1 MITIL
6 LIDDE
11 IGLLEVAQ
19 LFLERDGDIRVIP
32 ALSAQQGLDL
42 LDSNRFDAIVCDY
55 DMPGMNGIGLLKTL
69 RSRDNMIPIIIFTG
83 KGNES
88 VVIEALNNGA
98 DFYVRKGEDPREKFG
113 ELKQRIHDAVIRRQ
127 TREIITESE
136 KKYRALM
143 EYAPVAI
150 LSTDMSGHITD
161 HNSMLLSLLGI
172 GSAEEAKKIN
182 VLYYPPL
189 LKGGISADFEHCL
202 NYGEGGTFEH
212 YYVNERGKKIYLRY
226 RIKPVQD
233 AKKNITGLLSALE
246 DFTEW
251 KAMEESLKQANK
263 KLSQLSSTT
272 RHDILNQLTKLM
284 GNLELMKNDR
294 MDTSMRDYIRK
305 EEMAAERIRNHIR
318 YDKDYHDI
326 GVHSPQWQNLK
337 STINKA
343 LMTINLRRIGLKID
357 LPDIEIY
364 ANPLFEKVFFNLVNN
379 SARSGEHVSAISIS
393 ARQEESG
400 MTILYEDNGTG
411 VEKYEKELIFERDYE
426 KTVGYGL
433 FVSREILSITDITI
447 RETGEPDKGVRFEIF
462 VPGGRYRMLPGK
474 TKPSEML

>member
-42 LDSNRFDAIVCDY
+42 LGTRQFDAIVCDY
-55 DMPGMNGIGLLKTL
+55 DMPGMNGIDLLKTL

-98 DFYVRKGEDPREKFG
+98 DFYLRKGDDPREKFA
-113 ELKQRIHDAVIRRQ
+113 ELMQRIHDAVIRRQ
-127 TREIITESE
+127 TREIIAESE

-150 LSTDMSGHITD
+150 VSTDRSGHISD
-161 HNSMLLSLLGI
+161 NNSMLLGLLGI
-172 GSAEEAKKIN
+172 ESDGEVRKIN
-182 VLYYPPL
+182 LIHYPPL
-189 LKGGISADFEHCL
+189 VKAGISADFEHCL

-226 RIKPVQD
+226 RIRPVLD
-233 AKKNITGLLSALE
+233 AKKNITGLLAALE

-263 KLSQLSSTT
+263 KLRLLSSVT
-272 RHDILNQLTKLM
+272 RHDILNQLTILI

-294 MDTSMRDYIRK
+294 MDESMRDYIRK
-305 EEMAAERIRNHIR
+305 EEQAAERIRNQIR
-318 YDKDYHDI
+318 FNKDYQDI

-343 LMTINLRRIGLKID
+343 LMTINLGKISLKID
-357 LPDIEIY
+357 LPDIDVY

-393 ARQEESG
+393 ARQDESG
-400 MTILYEDNGTG
+400 ITILYEDDGTG
-411 VEKYEKELIFERDYE
+411 VEKYEKELIFERDYG
-426 KTVGYGL
+426 KLVGYGL

-462 VPGGRYRMLPGK
+462 VPKDRYRMVAGK
-474 TKPSEML
+474 GKPSR

>member
-42 LDSNRFDAIVCDY
+42 LETHQFDAIVCDY

-69 RSRDNMIPIIIFTG
+69 RSRDTLMPIIIFTG

-98 DFYVRKGEDPREKFG
+98 DFYLQKGEDPREKFG
-113 ELKQRIHDAVIRRQ
+113 ELKQRINDAVIRRQ
-127 TREIITESE
+127 TREIIAESE

-150 LSTDMSGHITD
+150 LSTDISGHITD
-161 HNSMLLSLLGI
+161 NNSMLLALLGI
-172 GSAEEAKKIN
+172 ESDTGAKKIN
-182 VLYYPPL
+182 VLHYPPL
-189 LKGGISADFEHCL
+189 VKAGISADFEHCIS
-202 NYGEGGTFEH
+202 YGEGGTFEH
-212 YYVNERGKKIYLRY
+212 YYVNEREKKIYLRY
-226 RIKPVQD
+226 RIKPVLD
-233 AKKNITGLLSALE
+233 TKKKVIGLLSALE

-251 KAMEESLKQANK
+251 KAMEESLKEANK
-263 KLSQLSSTT
+263 KLSLLSSVT
-272 RHDILNQLTKLM
+272 RHDILNQLTILI

-294 MDTSMRDYIRK
+294 MDVSMRDYIRK
-305 EEMAAERIRNHIR
+305 EELAAEHIRNQIS
-318 YDKDYHDI
+318 YDKDYQDI

-337 STINKA
+337 STINKS
-343 LMTINLRRIGLKID
+343 LMTINLGKINLKIN
-357 LPDIEIY
+357 LPDIEVY

-379 SARSGEHVSAISIS
+379 SARSGEHVSEISIS
-393 ARQEESG
+393 ARQDESG
-400 MTILYEDNGTG
+400 ITILYESDGTG
-411 VEKYEKELIFERDYE
+411 VEKYEKELIFEKGYE
-426 KTVGYGL
+426 KMVGYGL
-433 FVSREILSITDITI
+433 FVSREILSLTDITI
-447 RETGEPDKGVRFEIF
+447 KETGKPDKGVRFEIF
-462 VPGGRYRMLPGK
+462 IPKGRFRMIPGK
-474 TKPSEML
+474 GEPSR